1 MYPDQI
7 ISQTMWNN
15 VAAYYLD
22 AIEEYGGGPVDLVR
36 DLGTKNGIMSAIHSF
51 FRDDPDSHR
60 YVPSP
65 RNHQIEAQW
74 GFFRKS
80 HSTWWINFFKDMVEE
95 RVVNLM
101 SGLEMEC
108 LWFCSSGLLQK
119 ILYEVKE
126 HWNTSHRI
134 RGSRHDTVRGRPDSL
149 YCLPELHGT
158 TDQFLLSI
166 SEAESG
172 YACSHV
178 IESDYDSDY
187 QEYFQY
193 VCGLWT

>member
-1 MYPDQI
+1 
-7 ISQTMWNN
+7 
-15 VAAYYLD
+15 
-22 AIEEYGGGPVDLVR
+22 
-36 DLGTKNGIMSAIHSF
+36 
-51 FRDDPDSHR
+51 
-60 YVPSP
+60 
-65 RNHQIEAQW
+65 
-74 GFFRKS
+74 
-80 HSTWWINFFKDMVEE
+80 MVEE

-172 YACSHV
+172 YARSHV

>member
-1 MYPDQI
+1 
-7 ISQTMWNN
+7 
-15 VAAYYLD
+15 
-22 AIEEYGGGPVDLVR
+22 
-36 DLGTKNGIMSAIHSF
+36 
-51 FRDDPDSHR
+51 
-60 YVPSP
+60 
-65 RNHQIEAQW
+65 
-74 GFFRKS
+74 
-80 HSTWWINFFKDMVEE
+80 MVEE

-108 LWFCSSGLLQK
+108 LWFCFSGLLQK

-134 RGSRHDTVRGRPDSL
+134 QGSRHDTVRGRPDSL

-158 TDQFLLSI
+158 TDQFLLPI

-172 YACSHV
+172 YARSHV

-193 VCGLWT
+193 VCGLCGLEQPNDLKEAHQLCNILLKFALDGSA

>member
-1 MYPDQI
+1 
-7 ISQTMWNN
+7 
-15 VAAYYLD
+15 
-22 AIEEYGGGPVDLVR
+22 
-36 DLGTKNGIMSAIHSF
+36 
-51 FRDDPDSHR
+51 
-60 YVPSP
+60 
-65 RNHQIEAQW
+65 
-74 GFFRKS
+74 
-80 HSTWWINFFKDMVEE
+80 MVEE

-158 TDQFLLSI
+158 TDQFLLPI

-172 YACSHV
+172 YARSHV